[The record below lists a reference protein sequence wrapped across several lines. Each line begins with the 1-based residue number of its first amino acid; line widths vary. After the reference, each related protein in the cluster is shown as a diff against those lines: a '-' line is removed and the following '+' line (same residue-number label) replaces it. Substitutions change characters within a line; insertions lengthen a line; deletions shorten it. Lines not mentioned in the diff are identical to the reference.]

1 MASQTKERTHH
12 EQTAHGG
19 DYDRLYL
26 ISHSSGSHLHVRFWP
41 KADIGVC
48 AAHVR
53 FRGDPFRGTWEV
65 PVVPQSYVLGPREG
79 EHLILRGGDIFI
91 TVDPSKGS
99 NGLATGTQQ
108 IPVGIGIPI
117 HRHFDMDEAFYVIEG
132 NGSLILDDVRHS
144 IGKGAS
150 IFIPMN
156 SWHGFEN
163 VSDELVLLW
172 TVAPAGLEC
181 FFREIATRPGVPPI
195 QRSKKQLNEI
205 ASKYGTEFR

>member
-1 MASQTKERTHH
+1 M
-12 EQTAHGG
+12 
-19 DYDRLYL
+19 
-26 ISHSSGSHLHVRFWP
+26 
-41 KADIGVC
+41 
-48 AAHVR
+48 
-53 FRGDPFRGTWEV
+53 
-65 PVVPQSYVLGPREG
+65 VPQGYVLGFREG

-91 TVDPSKGS
+91 NVDPSKGS

-117 HRHFDMDEAFYVIEG
+117 HRHLDKDEAFYVIEG
-132 NGSLILDDVRHS
+132 SGNLILDDVRLP

-150 IFIPMN
+150 IFIPKN

-163 VSDELVLLW
+163 ASNELLLLW

-181 FFREIATRPGVPPI
+181 FFREIAARPGAPPI

>member
-1 MASQTKERTHH
+1 
-12 EQTAHGG
+12 
-19 DYDRLYL
+19 
-26 ISHSSGSHLHVRFWP
+26 
-41 KADIGVC
+41 
-48 AAHVR
+48 
-53 FRGDPFRGTWEV
+53 
-65 PVVPQSYVLGPREG
+65 VLGFREG

-91 TVDPSKGS
+91 NVDPSKGS

-117 HRHFDMDEAFYVIEG
+117 HRHLDKDEAFYVIEG
-132 NGSLILDDVRHS
+132 SGNLILDDVRLP

-150 IFIPMN
+150 IFIPKN

-163 VSDELVLLW
+163 ASHELLLLW

-181 FFREIATRPGVPPI
+181 FFREIAARPGAPPI

>member
-1 MASQTKERTHH
+1 M
-12 EQTAHGG
+12 
-19 DYDRLYL
+19 
-26 ISHSSGSHLHVRFWP
+26 
-41 KADIGVC
+41 
-48 AAHVR
+48 
-53 FRGDPFRGTWEV
+53 
-65 PVVPQSYVLGPREG
+65 VPQGYVLGPRDG

-91 TVDPSKGS
+91 NVDPSKGS

-132 NGSLILDDVRHS
+132 RGSLILDDVRYP

-163 VSDELVLLW
+163 ASHELVLIW
-172 TVAPAGLEC
+172 TVAPTGLEC
-181 FFREIATRPGVPPI
+181 FFREIATRPGVPPM
-195 QRSKKQLNEI
+195 QRSKQQLNEI

>member
-1 MASQTKERTHH
+1 
-12 EQTAHGG
+12 
-19 DYDRLYL
+19 LYCNFFDPL
-26 ISHSSGSHLHVRFWP
+26 EALGRYRWCH
-41 KADIGVC
+41 KAMC
-48 AAHVR
+48 L
-53 FRGDPFRGTWEV
+53 V
-65 PVVPQSYVLGPREG
+65 PAR
-79 EHLILRGGDIFI
+79 
-91 TVDPSKGS
+91 
-99 NGLATGTQQ
+99 AT

-132 NGSLILDDVRHS
+132 SGSLILDDVRYP

-163 VSDELVLLW
+163 ASHELVLLW
-172 TVAPAGLEC
+172 TVAPTGLEC

-195 QRSKKQLNEI
+195 QRSKQQLNEI

>member
-1 MASQTKERTHH
+1 
-12 EQTAHGG
+12 
-19 DYDRLYL
+19 
-26 ISHSSGSHLHVRFWP
+26 
-41 KADIGVC
+41 
-48 AAHVR
+48 
-53 FRGDPFRGTWEV
+53 
-65 PVVPQSYVLGPREG
+65 VVPQGYVLGFREG

-91 TVDPSKGS
+91 NVDPSKGS

-108 IPVGIGIPI
+108 IPAGIGIPI
-117 HRHFDMDEAFYVIEG
+117 HRHLDKDEAFYVIEG
-132 NGSLILDDVRHS
+132 SGNLILDDVRLP

-150 IFIPMN
+150 IFIAKN

-163 VSDELVLLW
+163 ASHELLLLW

-181 FFREIATRPGVPPI
+181 FFREIAARPGAPPI

>member
-1 MASQTKERTHH
+1 M
-12 EQTAHGG
+12 
-19 DYDRLYL
+19 
-26 ISHSSGSHLHVRFWP
+26 
-41 KADIGVC
+41 
-48 AAHVR
+48 
-53 FRGDPFRGTWEV
+53 
-65 PVVPQSYVLGPREG
+65 VPQGYVLGFREG

-91 TVDPSKGS
+91 NVDPSKGS

-117 HRHFDMDEAFYVIEG
+117 HRHLDKDEAFYVIKGSG
-132 NGSLILDDVRHS
+132 NLILDDVRLP

-150 IFIPMN
+150 IFIPKN

-163 VSDELVLLW
+163 ASNELLLLW

-181 FFREIATRPGVPPI
+181 FFREIAARPGAPPI

>member
-1 MASQTKERTHH
+1 M
-12 EQTAHGG
+12 
-19 DYDRLYL
+19 
-26 ISHSSGSHLHVRFWP
+26 
-41 KADIGVC
+41 
-48 AAHVR
+48 
-53 FRGDPFRGTWEV
+53 
-65 PVVPQSYVLGPREG
+65 VPQGYVLGFREG

-91 TVDPSKGS
+91 NVDPSKGS

-117 HRHFDMDEAFYVIEG
+117 HRHLDKDEAFYVIEG
-132 NGSLILDDVRHS
+132 SGNLILDDVRLP

-150 IFIPMN
+150 IFIPKN

-163 VSDELVLLW
+163 ASHELLLLW
-172 TVAPAGLEC
+172 TVASAGLEC
-181 FFREIATRPGVPPI
+181 FFREIAARPGAPPI

>member
-1 MASQTKERTHH
+1 M
-12 EQTAHGG
+12 
-19 DYDRLYL
+19 
-26 ISHSSGSHLHVRFWP
+26 
-41 KADIGVC
+41 
-48 AAHVR
+48 
-53 FRGDPFRGTWEV
+53 
-65 PVVPQSYVLGPREG
+65 VPQGYVLGFREG

-91 TVDPSKGS
+91 NVDPSKGS

-117 HRHFDMDEAFYVIEG
+117 HRHLDKDEAFYIIEG
-132 NGSLILDDVRHS
+132 SGNLILDDVRLP

-150 IFIPMN
+150 IFIPKN

-163 VSDELVLLW
+163 ASHELLLLW

-181 FFREIATRPGVPPI
+181 FFREIAARPGVPPI
-195 QRSKKQLNEI
+195 ERSKKQLNEI

>member
-1 MASQTKERTHH
+1 M
-12 EQTAHGG
+12 
-19 DYDRLYL
+19 
-26 ISHSSGSHLHVRFWP
+26 
-41 KADIGVC
+41 
-48 AAHVR
+48 
-53 FRGDPFRGTWEV
+53 
-65 PVVPQSYVLGPREG
+65 VPQGYVLGFREG

-91 TVDPSKGS
+91 NVDPSKGS

-117 HRHFDMDEAFYVIEG
+117 HRHLDKDEAFYVIEG
-132 NGSLILDDVRHS
+132 SGNLILDDVRLP

-150 IFIPMN
+150 IFIPKN

-163 VSDELVLLW
+163 ASHELLLLW

-181 FFREIATRPGVPPI
+181 FFREIAARPGVAPI

>member
-1 MASQTKERTHH
+1 M
-12 EQTAHGG
+12 
-19 DYDRLYL
+19 
-26 ISHSSGSHLHVRFWP
+26 
-41 KADIGVC
+41 
-48 AAHVR
+48 
-53 FRGDPFRGTWEV
+53 
-65 PVVPQSYVLGPREG
+65 VPQGYVLGFREG

-91 TVDPSKGS
+91 NVDPSKGS

-117 HRHFDMDEAFYVIEG
+117 HRHRDKDEAFYVIEG
-132 NGSLILDDVRHS
+132 SGNLILDDVRLP
-144 IGKGAS
+144 IGKGVS
-150 IFIPMN
+150 IFIPKN

-163 VSDELVLLW
+163 ASHELLLLW

-181 FFREIATRPGVPPI
+181 FFREIAARPGAPPI

>member
-1 MASQTKERTHH
+1 M
-12 EQTAHGG
+12 
-19 DYDRLYL
+19 
-26 ISHSSGSHLHVRFWP
+26 
-41 KADIGVC
+41 
-48 AAHVR
+48 
-53 FRGDPFRGTWEV
+53 
-65 PVVPQSYVLGPREG
+65 VPQGYVLGFREG

-91 TVDPSKGS
+91 NVDPSKGS

-117 HRHFDMDEAFYVIEG
+117 HRHLDKDEAFYVIEG
-132 NGSLILDDVRHS
+132 SGNLILDDVRLP

-150 IFIPMN
+150 IFIPKN

-163 VSDELVLLW
+163 ASHELLLLW
-172 TVAPAGLEC
+172 IVAPAGLEC
-181 FFREIATRPGVPPI
+181 FFREIAARPGAPPI